1 MPLSRLELVSNYG
14 DQTIGRVRYVLYS
27 ATHATD
33 AIMVV
38 QSGLTFVE
46 GKPIASTNFVFAHDL
61 VKQVQVTG
69 VGEPGSVVLMAVP
82 PNYHVGYGIF
92 TSAYI
97 DMQLKRVS
105 GSPIRYAAGRKQLS
119 LYASEQTEETR
130 IHVEAEVANGYYLD
144 QRPHYLIEPKYL
156 IGVFYPNDGFD
167 TLISELDVSTKSLE
181 PIHFDRLESSFREV
195 LRTPIPA
202 NGALAPSAL
211 HELVLGTVESALI
224 SRLRMMRWQ
233 GLALLGYRFLEGEH
247 ETAMPAIKDIAE
259 QRREMDNL
267 GRLLASSS
275 LFDAELTWLKSY
287 AARELDKMRV
297 ELDGAELRSMP
308 DRYR

>member
-1 MPLSRLELVSNYG
+1 MPLSRLELVSSYG
-14 DQTIGRVRYVLYS
+14 DQSIGRARYVLYS

-33 AIMVV
+33 AITVLE
-38 QSGLTFVE
+38 SGLAFVE
-46 GKPIASTNFVFAHDL
+46 GKPIVSTNFVFAHDL

-69 VGEPGSVVLMAVP
+69 VGEPGSVMVTAVP

-119 LYASEQTEETR
+119 LYAHENTEESR
-130 IHVEAEVANGYYLD
+130 VHVEAEVANGYSLD
-144 QRPHYLIEPKYL
+144 QRPHYLLEPKYV
-156 IGVFYPNDGFD
+156 IGVFYPNEAFD
-167 TLISELDVSTKSLE
+167 TLISELDVSARSLE
-181 PIHFDRLESSFREV
+181 AIRFERLEASFREV
-195 LRTPIPA
+195 LRAPIPA
-202 NGALAPSAL
+202 NAALVPSAL
-211 HELVLGTVESALI
+211 HELVLGTIESALM

-233 GLALLGYRFLEGEH
+233 GLALLGYRFMEGER
-247 ETAMPAIKDIAE
+247 ETKMPPVKDIAE
-259 QRREMDNL
+259 QRREMDDV

-275 LFDAELTWLKSY
+275 LFNAELGWLKTY

-297 ELDGAELRSMP
+297 ELDGAELRSLP
-308 DRYR
+308 D